1 MKFRS
6 YGPRELSSEPAVR
19 HGQAEKRVPIDGTWR
34 AFALIAG
41 AGVAI
46 HGAFAA
52 SGTTSTLVDDW
63 LYCGLYLLAAAS
75 CALRARRGDA
85 RAAWAVAAA
94 GVLVWGTAEIVFRVL
109 APNPHSWYPKASQ
122 VLLFIGFTLA
132 YATLALLARERV
144 RQFDPVLAL
153 DGVLAGL
160 AAAAVAAVLLFPVL
174 GTYQATVPAA
184 PPQVFLIVALV
195 GLAFVITVLG
205 MTGWRPGP
213 AWALIATAITIN
225 VCGDAV
231 LVHLTNTGR
240 FHRGSPAETLF
251 VGSALLLGLAAFHP
265 SQHAIVTHD
274 AARRLP
280 VPLVSAAVALTLL
293 IAAVADGAGGLA
305 AGLAAAA
312 LAVTIVRM
320 SVALELLERSRRQAL
335 ADELTGLGNRRL
347 LVRDLKRRLG
357 PTAVHRPFVLA
368 LFDLDGFKRYN
379 DTFGHPSGDA
389 LLVRLAGRLAD
400 AVAPGAAYRMGGDEF
415 CAIVEGAGNGAA
427 STLARAHEALS
438 EEGDAFSITSSSGTV
453 RCPGEASSVS
463 AALGIADGRMYVAKS
478 RRTIVQAQTR
488 DAVLKM
494 LHERD
499 PALHEHLR
507 AVAKMATQVA
517 RRLGLDEEA
526 AEQIA
531 RAAEL
536 HDVGKIAVPDAIL
549 HKAGKLD
556 PEEWRFMRQ
565 HPIIGERILR
575 TAPSLAPIAP
585 LVRSAHERWDGSGYP
600 DGLRHSEPPIGARI
614 IAACDAYDAMRA
626 PKPYRDGFSH
636 ERAIA
641 ELRRGAGRKF
651 DPQVVEAL
659 CAVLGEEVMST

>member
-1 MKFRS
+1 MAFWS
-6 YGPRELSSEPAVR
+6 YRQRGLAGDSTR
-19 HGQAEKRVPIDGTWR
+19 HGQAEKRASVDATWR

-52 SGTTSTLVDDW
+52 SGTRSALVDDW
-63 LYCGLYLLAAAS
+63 LYCGLFLLAAAS

-85 RAAWAVAAA
+85 RRAWAVAAA
-94 GVLVWGTAEIVFRVL
+94 GVLVWGMAEIVFRL
-109 APNPHSWYPKASQ
+109 LEPNPRAWYPKTSQ
-122 VLLFIGFTLA
+122 VLLFIAFSLA

-144 RQFDPVLAL
+144 RHFDPVLAL

-174 GTYQATVPAA
+174 GAERAAVPSA
-184 PPQVFLIVALV
+184 PPQVFLLTALV
-195 GLAFVITVLG
+195 GLAFVVTVVG

-213 AWALIATAITIN
+213 AWALIATAIAIN

-231 LVHLTNTGR
+231 LVHLTNAGR
-240 FHRGSPAETLF
+240 YHRGSPADTLF

-265 SQHAIVTHD
+265 SRHAIVTFD

-280 VPLVSAAVALTLL
+280 VPLMCGAAALSVL
-293 IAAVADGAGGLA
+293 IAAVAGGAGGLA

-312 LAVTIVRM
+312 LAVTIARM

-347 LVRDLKRRLG
+347 LVHDLKRRLR
-357 PTAVHRPFVLA
+357 PAAASRPFMLA

-389 LLVRLAGRLAD
+389 LLARLAGRLAD
-400 AVAPGAAYRMGGDEF
+400 AVAPGSAYRMGGDEF

-427 STLARAHEALS
+427 RTLARAQEALS
-438 EEGDAFSITSSSGTV
+438 EQGDAFSITSSSGTV
-453 RCPGEASSVS
+453 TCPGEATSVS

-507 AVAKMATQVA
+507 AVARMAAQVA
-517 RRLGLDEEA
+517 RRLGLDGESS
-526 AEQIA
+526 EQVA

-600 DGLRHSEPPIGARI
+600 DGLRHAEPPIGARI
-614 IAACDAYDAMRA
+614 IAVCDAYDAMRA

-641 ELRRGAGRKF
+641 ELRRGAGKKF
-651 DPQVVEAL
+651 DPDVVEAL
-659 CAVLGEEVMST
+659 CAVLGEEAMVT